1 MINTRTFR
9 YKNIKYDYK
18 MANQRQAN
26 TAIFANRRTSARK
39 FRKDFKVPSGF
50 RKAVRMKVC

>member
-9 YKNIKYDYK
+9 YKNI
-18 MANQRQAN
+18 NQRQAN

-50 RKAVRMKVC
+50 HKAVRLKVC

>member
-1 MINTRTFR
+1 
-9 YKNIKYDYK
+9 

-50 RKAVRMKVC
+50 RKVSGLQVC

>member
-1 MINTRTFR
+1 
-9 YKNIKYDYK
+9 

-26 TAIFANRRTSARK
+26 TAIFANRRTSTSARK

>member
-1 MINTRTFR
+1 
-9 YKNIKYDYK
+9 

-50 RKAVRMKVC
+50 RKAVRMKVF